1 MIRKKKLNLKKYIS
15 LCKIQKPF
23 HTLQQELKSKLQPQK
38 PFKPGELKKKLNN
51 FKCN

>member
-1 MIRKKKLNLKKYIS
+1 MIRKNRLNLKKFIS
-15 LCKIQKPF
+15 LCKIRRRF
-23 HTLQQELKSKLQPQK
+23 HTLLQELKSKLQAQK